1 MICQKPK
8 RFMNK
13 TGAKQQLCTP
23 RLSRSP
29 EHFFKQI
36 SLSLTAQPRLEIY
49 HCKWSYWRLNIG
61 WNFFLFF
68 NFDALP
74 AIQVQEISPNIAF
87 DNRIRARSNE
97 SILLELERYIPGSRN
112 CSQLHLFSG
121 TALPSAIC
129 KIKILDTFK
138 TAVNTHFVNLAFK
151 WIFFYSCLDLLT
163 RFLSRYN

>member
-1 MICQKPK
+1 MADDLS
-8 RFMNK
+8 K
-13 TGAKQQLCTP
+13 TKTIYGQNRSKATALYSACITITEALFQADFFVVDCTTKTWNLP
-23 RLSRSP
+23 L
-29 EHFFKQI
+29 QVV
-36 SLSLTAQPRLEIY
+36 LG
-49 HCKWSYWRLNIG
+49 LNVG

-97 SILLELERYIPGSRN
+97 SILLELHVQLLVIVHS
-112 CSQLHLFSG
+112 SQLHLFSG

-138 TAVNTHFVNLAFK
+138 TAVNTHFFNLAFK
-151 WIFFYSCLDLLT
+151 WIFFTHVLI
-163 RFLSRYN
+163 F

>member
-1 MICQKPK
+1 MWPMICQKPR
-8 RFMNK
+8 RFMDK

-23 RLSRSP
+23 RASRSP
-29 EHFFKQI
+29 RHFFKQI

-87 DNRIRARSNE
+87 DNRIRAKSNE
-97 SILLELERYIPGSRN
+97 SILLELHVQLLAIVHS
-112 CSQLHLFSG
+112 SQLHLFSG

-138 TAVNTHFVNLAFK
+138 TAVNTHFFNLAFK
-151 WIFFYSCLDLLT
+151 WIFFTHVLI
-163 RFLSRYN
+163 F